1 MRNNTAGN
9 PATSSSRNTENQTGK
24 QPNIIGSLP
33 YYPNSIS
40 QNSISSCMHCER
52 ESIQNPNT
60 VAAQFGA
67 TSSMATNRFPLFCR
81 EGSGQF
87 VLYLTQCVF
96 NKPARPPVSEP
107 RVSLKRRQCV
117 YGGMCFVLG
126 PSALQCNIQHLH
138 HGTTMCTR
146 VYETAVNVCYRQT
159 LMWQWCGETHWR
171 RETGP

>member
-1 MRNNTAGN
+1 MVNA
-9 PATSSSRNTENQTGK
+9 
-24 QPNIIGSLP
+24 
-33 YYPNSIS
+33 
-40 QNSISSCMHCER
+40 
-52 ESIQNPNT
+52 
-60 VAAQFGA
+60 VAAQIGA

-117 YGGMCFVLG
+117 YGGMCFVLRPG
-126 PSALQCNIQHLH
+126 ALQCNIQHLH
-138 HGTTMCTR
+138 HGTTICTR

-171 RETGP
+171 RETAPWAENQVSALHCELTLVRHHPVLLTHSDLWTPQCISGVR